1 MLLSPTVIEPKLI
14 DAGKSVAVGT
24 AALPLPLKVMVCVPP
39 AALSFTVKVAERDPV
54 APGVKVTEIRH
65 VASGLMLP
73 DLGHVLA
80 VVILKSP
87 GFAPVNVLLVM
98 LRATV
103 ALVSVSVEVSAEL
116 VVPWVMEP
124 KFSDFGNSVAVGT
137 AAAPVPLKLM
147 V

>member
-1 MLLSPTVIEPKLI
+1 MSNTVRVAEREP
-14 DAGKSVAVGT
+14 DAVGE
-24 AALPLPLKVMVCVPP
+24 KVMV
-39 AALSFTVKVAERDPV
+39 T
-54 APGVKVTEIRH
+54 RH
-65 VASGLMLP
+65 VASGLIVP
-73 DLGHVLA
+73 GLGQVLA
-80 VVILKSP
+80 EVILKSP